1 MQASDAGDGLLRM
14 IPARAAADPDD
25 RFLSLRDRQERRSC
39 TFDACLFFSDDFL
52 SPFLFMEEVSQCADP
67 VLRLFSADRVYVSE
81 CRHII
86 GIL

>member
-1 MQASDAGDGLLRM
+1 MQALDAGDGLLRM
-14 IPARAAADPDD
+14 IPARAAADPND
-25 RFLSLRDRQERRSC
+25 RFLSLRDRKERRSC

-52 SPFLFMEEVSQCADP
+52 SPFLFMKEVRQRADP
-67 VLRLFSADRVYVSE
+67 VLRSLPADRVYVSE